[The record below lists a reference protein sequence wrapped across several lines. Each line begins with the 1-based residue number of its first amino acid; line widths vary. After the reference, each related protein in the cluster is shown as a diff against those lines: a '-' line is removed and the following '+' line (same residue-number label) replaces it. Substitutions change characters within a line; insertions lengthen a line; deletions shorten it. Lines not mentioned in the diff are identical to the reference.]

1 MDPFVFLI
9 VLFSAVLHA
18 LWNSMASKYKNK
30 NVSIPAIVYGHV
42 PACIIAVIVLPLP
55 SVDSIPYII
64 LSAIIHQGYQNFLL
78 VAYQTGKFT
87 TVYPV
92 ARGFGPLVATLISI
106 FILGVYLKIYTLIS
120 ILLISTGIMLIGLF
134 SKSVIKN
141 YKILYTSLATG
152 IFIGIY
158 SIVDGYGARASGS
171 AVSYMSWVF
180 ILSALI
186 FPIVLRIRNQKNIL
200 KKTLTEG
207 KFIFWVGGFLS
218 YLAYIRNGSRR
229 DRPKRRAPCVPA
241 DGLREVF
248 IFQLQEKTGSKEKA
262 KADHRQGNQIPA
274 RDRYRRLRH

>member
-1 MDPFVFLI
+1 MDLFVFLI

-106 FILGVYLKIYTLIS
+106 FVLGVYLKTYTLIS

-218 YLAYIRNGSRR
+218 YLAYMITVWAFT
-229 DRPKRRAPCVPA
+229 KAPIPIVSA
-241 DGLREVF
+241 LRESSILIAIF
-248 IFQLQEKTGSKEKA
+248 IGYFYLKEKINFY
-262 KADHRQGNQIPA
+262 KVISILLIFSGVIG
-274 RDRYRRLRH
+274 LKLF

>member
-1 MDPFVFLI
+1 MDLFVFLI

-218 YLAYIRNGSRR
+218 YLAYMITVWAFT
-229 DRPKRRAPCVPA
+229 KAPIPIVSA
-241 DGLREVF
+241 LRESSILIAIF
-248 IFQLQEKTGSKEKA
+248 IGYFYLKEKINFY
-262 KADHRQGNQIPA
+262 KVISILLIFSGVIG
-274 RDRYRRLRH
+274 LKLF

>member
-1 MDPFVFLI
+1 MDLFVFLI

-55 SVDSIPYII
+55 SADSIPYII

-78 VAYQTGKFT
+78 VAYQSGKFT

-106 FILGVYLKIYTLIS
+106 FVLGVYLKTYTLIS
-120 ILLISTGIMLIGLF
+120 ILLISSGIMLIGLF
-134 SKSVIKN
+134 SKSVINN

-158 SIVDGYGARASGS
+158 SIVDGYGARISES
-171 AVSYMSWVF
+171 AISYMSWVF

-186 FPIVLRIRNQKNIL
+186 FPLVLRLRNQKNIL
-200 KKTLTEG
+200 RKTLTEG
-207 KFIFWVGGFLS
+207 KTIFWLGGFFS
-218 YLAYIRNGSRR
+218 YIAYVITVWAFT
-229 DRPKRRAPCVPA
+229 KAPIPIVSA
-241 DGLREVF
+241 LRESSILVAMF
-248 IFQLQEKTGSKEKA
+248 IGYFFLKEKINTY
-262 KADHRQGNQIPA
+262 KIISIILIFSGVIG
-274 RDRYRRLRH
+274 LKLF

>member
-55 SVDSIPYII
+55 SADSIPYII

-78 VAYQTGKFT
+78 VAYQSGKFT

-92 ARGFGPLVATLISI
+92 ARGFGPLVATIISI
-106 FILGVYLKIYTLIS
+106 FVLGIYLKTYTLIS
-120 ILLISTGIMLIGLF
+120 ILLISSGIMLIGLF

-158 SIVDGYGARASGS
+158 SIIDGYGARISES
-171 AVSYMSWVF
+171 AISYMSWVF

-186 FPIVLRIRNQKNIL
+186 FPLVLRLRNQKNIL
-200 KKTLTEG
+200 RKTLTEG
-207 KFIFWVGGFLS
+207 KTIFWLGGFFS
-218 YLAYIRNGSRR
+218 YIAYVITVWAFT
-229 DRPKRRAPCVPA
+229 KAPIPIVSA
-241 DGLREVF
+241 LRESSILVAIF
-248 IFQLQEKTGSKEKA
+248 IGYFFLKEKINTY
-262 KADHRQGNQIPA
+262 KIISIILIFSGVIG
-274 RDRYRRLRH
+274 LKLF

>member
-55 SVDSIPYII
+55 SADSIPYII

-78 VAYQTGKFT
+78 VAYQSGKFT

-106 FILGVYLKIYTLIS
+106 FVLGIYLKTYTLIS
-120 ILLISTGIMLIGLF
+120 ILLISSGIMLIGLF
-134 SKSVIKN
+134 SKSVINN

-158 SIVDGYGARASGS
+158 SIIDGYGARISES
-171 AVSYMSWVF
+171 AISYMSWVF

-186 FPIVLRIRNQKNIL
+186 FPLVLRLRNQKNIL
-200 KKTLTEG
+200 RKTLTEG
-207 KFIFWVGGFLS
+207 KTIFWLGGFFS
-218 YLAYIRNGSRR
+218 YIAYVITVWAFT
-229 DRPKRRAPCVPA
+229 KAPIPIVSA
-241 DGLREVF
+241 LRESSILVAIF
-248 IFQLQEKTGSKEKA
+248 IGYFFLKEKINTY
-262 KADHRQGNQIPA
+262 KIISIILIFSGVIG
-274 RDRYRRLRH
+274 LKLF